1 MTTKEFIKSPVEAIN
16 KLSTDEIKVALKD
29 MEITDIKK
37 LTSLKFSLWK
47 DDSDVFISELVH
59 NVVKDCVS
67 AFLKTTT
74 LRQVVDNDLFY
85 SLIGRCGEFFA
96 FSKNVA
102 VDISYRNI
110 NGNGS
115 TCCVQVCSFKDG
127 VLMIT
132 HGWDAA
138 RPRFG
143 KLLHKENEYYFSK
156 VDFVDRKK
164 FTKVEKPFGFIK

>member
-1 MTTKEFIKSPVEAIN
+1 MTTKEFVKLPVEAIN
-16 KLSTDEIKVALKD
+16 KLSTDKIKVALKD
-29 MEITDIKK
+29 MEVTDIKK
-37 LTSLKFSLWK
+37 LTSLKFCLCK
-47 DDSDVFISELVH
+47 DNSDVFVSEHVH

-67 AFLKTTT
+67 AFFKTIT

-96 FSKNVA
+96 FSQSVA
-102 VDISYRNI
+102 IDISYRNI
-110 NGNGS
+110 RGNSS

-143 KLLHKENEYYFSK
+143 KLLHKENEYYFAK
-156 VDFVDRKK
+156 VDFVDSKK
-164 FTKVEKPFGFIK
+164 FTKVEKPFGFFD